1 MMLYLQ
7 SAVVMMDCLTVLS
20 IISHTHK
27 HNNNEANI
35 MTVQM
40 FGLHKLQFQNWHYIH
55 RIRHGKCCNTARPP
69 RSQSANQNH
78 KSRSPGSPPHRQN
91 RTSRARH
98 KLEYRGSGSG
108 RGLGVALAGHEL
120 GDVGSV

>member
-1 MMLYLQ
+1 MVLYLQ

-35 MTVQM
+35 LTVQM
-40 FGLHKLQFQNWHYIH
+40 FGLHMLQFQPWHYRH

-69 RSQSANQNH
+69 KKPKCKPKSQIPVPGVASAST
-78 KSRSPGSPPHRQN
+78 KSHIPGPAQARVPWEWEWPGSRG
-91 RTSRARH
+91 RSRRA
-98 KLEYRGSGSG
+98 
-108 RGLGVALAGHEL
+108 
-120 GDVGSV
+120 